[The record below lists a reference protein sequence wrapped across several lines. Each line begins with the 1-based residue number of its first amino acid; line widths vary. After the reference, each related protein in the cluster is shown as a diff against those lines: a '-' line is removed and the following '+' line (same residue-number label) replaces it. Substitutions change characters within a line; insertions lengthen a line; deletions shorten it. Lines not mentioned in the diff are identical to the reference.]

1 MMKALITGINGF
13 AGSYLAEL
21 LLLKGF
27 EVFGSIQPGTG
38 TENISHLL
46 NKLVLSEVDVL
57 DEQKLF
63 SAVTSI
69 KPDHLF
75 HLAGASSVKLSLEDP
90 KGAIDINVG
99 GTVNILEAVRNGSPK
114 TRALIV
120 SSSEVYGASS
130 SLTKADENVALLPL
144 NPYSASKA
152 SADILARTYASS
164 FGLNI
169 TVARPG
175 NHLGPRQSPVFFV
188 PTVAKQVAL
197 IMKDRKEPVI
207 ELGNIDVKRDFLDV
221 RDVADAYLALAKS
234 GKTGAYNISSGKNYL
249 LRDIVEMFIAM
260 SGKKIAIRQS
270 KEKLRRVDAHETN
283 IDNSKIIKETGW
295 KPLIPIEKTLKDTLD
310 YWTER
315 T

>member
-1 MMKALITGINGF
+1 MKALITGINGF
-13 AGSYLAEL
+13 AGSHLCDL
-21 LLLKGF
+21 LLAQGY
-27 EVFGSIQPGTG
+27 EVHGLIQPDTG
-38 TENISHLL
+38 TENIIHCLDGL
-46 NKLVLSEVDVL
+46 KLEETDILDENKLHSFIASD
-57 DEQKLF
+57 
-63 SAVTSI
+63 
-69 KPDHLF
+69 KPDFLF
-75 HLAGASSVKLSLEDP
+75 HLAAASSVKLSLEHP
-90 KGAIDINVG
+90 KEAFDANVS

-130 SLTKADENVALLPL
+130 SMTKADENAALLPL

-169 TVARPG
+169 IVARPG

-197 IMKDRKEPVI
+197 IMKERQAPVI

-249 LRDIVEMFIAM
+249 LRDIVQMFIAM
-260 SGKKIAIRQS
+260 SGKKIAIRRS
-270 KEKLRRVDAHETN
+270 SEKLRRTDALEAN
-283 IDNSKIIKETGW
+283 IDNSKISRETGW
-295 KPLIPIEKTLKDTLD
+295 KPEVPIEKTLRDTLD
-310 YWTER
+310 YWLLKS
-315 T
+315 